1 MKIKRYVAADM
12 RAALRAIREEQGA
25 DAVILSTRRT
35 SEGVEVCS
43 AIDLELAAGQGT
55 LAETAALKQLERTA
69 LQELAR
75 DAAESAAPSMLAD
88 ALLSSPP
95 AASASVAS
103 AVDAGFG
110 ADRRV
115 AEELRSLRNLLEQQ
129 VAALAWNDFT
139 RREPLKA
146 RSLADLGDARNRA
159 HAGTADRR
167 RNCPRR

>member
-69 LQELAR
+69 LQELER
-75 DAAESAAPSMLAD
+75 DAAE
-88 ALLSSPP
+88 
-95 AASASVAS
+95 
-103 AVDAGFG
+103 
-110 ADRRV
+110 
-115 AEELRSLRNLLEQQ
+115 
-129 VAALAWNDFT
+129 VAA
-139 RREPLKA
+139 
-146 RSLADLGDARNRA
+146 RA
-159 HAGTADRR
+159 G
-167 RNCPRR
+167 